1 MMQILKMFIRMS
13 AVLAM
18 VVTSHTHAQVNA
30 NTAWQSIVTSNGS
43 SATARHEATAIA
55 VDGKLYLMGGRGN
68 RPVEVYD
75 PASNSWR
82 VVGNTPL
89 EIHHFQPVVLG
100 TKIYVI
106 AAFTCC
112 YPNEPSIADIHVFD
126 TVTEQWSII
135 GTMPEARTRGAA
147 AAVVWQGDIYVVG
160 GNTAG
165 HNGGA
170 VAWFDRYDP
179 ETETWQVLPDA
190 PNARD
195 HFAAVI
201 VNGQLVAAGGR
212 ATDQPNVFAN
222 TIAATDIYDFSTGVW
237 RSGASIPNPRAG
249 AVTAGA
255 GSELVI
261 AGGESSG
268 RTEAHDTTEAY
279 DINLNQWRTLQ
290 PLSVA
295 RHSGGGAVLGT
306 SWHVVAGNTAT
317 GGGAETNQHETLE
330 LGIAPDQDN
339 DGLSDSDET
348 SMHNTNPN
356 LSDTDGDGAID
367 GDEIDA
373 GTDPLV
379 TDSDSDGLSD
389 GAELNIHNTNP
400 LVTDSDNDGVSDA
413 DEIAAGTDPLSADS
427 SDENSEETNPSE
439 PTDPSTNP
447 STVTTPTAKS
457 GGALNGLILMLM
469 GVGYLSRKRA

>member
-1 MMQILKMFIRMS
+1 MMQILKLFIRLS

-18 VVTSHTHAQVNA
+18 VVSYHAQAQVNA

-43 SATARHEATAIA
+43 SATARHEATA
-55 VDGKLYLMGGRGN
+55 VTVEGKLYLMGGRGD

-75 PASNSWR
+75 PSSNSWR
-82 VVGNTPL
+82 VIGNAPL

-100 TKIYVI
+100 SKIYVI

-135 GTMPEARTRGAA
+135 GAMPAARTRGAA
-147 AAVVWQGDIYVVG
+147 AAVVWQGDIYVLG

-170 VAWFDRYDP
+170 VAWLDRYDP
-179 ETETWQVLPDA
+179 DTQTWQVLQDA

-195 HFAAVI
+195 HFAAVV

-212 ATDQPNVFAN
+212 ATDQPNPFAN

-237 RSGASIPNPRAG
+237 RTGASIPNPRAG
-249 AVTAGA
+249 TVATSAGT
-255 GSELVI
+255 ELVI

-268 RTEAHDTTEAY
+268 RTEAYATTEAY

-290 PLSVA
+290 PMSIA
-295 RHSGGGAVLGT
+295 RHSGGAAVLGT

-317 GGGAETNQHETLE
+317 GGGAETSQHETLE

-348 SMHNTNPN
+348 SMHNTNPG

-373 GTDPLV
+373 GTNPLV
-379 TDSDSDGLSD
+379 SDTDSDGLSD

-400 LVTDSDNDGVSDA
+400 LLIDTDNDGVNDA
-413 DEIAAGTDPLSADS
+413 DEIDAGTDPLRADS
-427 SDENSEETNPSE
+427 SDENSGETDPAE
-439 PTDPSTNP
+439 PTDPSTE
-447 STVTTPTAKS
+447 TTPTAKS
-457 GGALNGLILMLM
+457 GGALNVLVLMLM
-469 GVGYLSRKRA
+469 GVGYLSRKRV